1 MKHSSLLLGSIA
13 ACFTLAQGACSSQG
27 FGRPRDG
34 RKLVL
39 QLEGEDD
46 PRIFGTALDPLPL
59 TVDTPLPLRVTV
71 RALDRNGGIDT
82 SFNGYVTI
90 SSKPGAIE
98 SIDSP
103 DAIGRSVRLTNGV
116 SAPADVRLVNA
127 YGPTF
132 ILATDLG
139 YTPKDALLSPPPTC
153 ANGQDDDGDGRLD
166 FPTDDGCAFA
176 NDDSESG
183 GSYATGASRPIYFA
197 LPRVADARG
206 LTCAPD
212 GKTCSGIGKTPYPKQ
227 PIRIDTGLRD
237 KRDPNDGTQEFIF
250 DLVVTRIA
258 IDGFYVSDV
267 SDARGGFNSIFAFNF
282 NAPPG
287 MRVCDRLKTFAGT
300 ATEFFGLT
308 QISYPT
314 WTLEEW
320 DGKRPCLVPEPRP
333 LTTTDIAPEKL
344 LPLSGSLVRVL
355 TAKDQLSVF
364 VTPKFGPGNTPQ
376 DLEERYL
383 PAPEATNCDF
393 NRDGKIDFDTA
404 SNEGK
409 CAKACQLDPEC
420 TEYSNFESRG
430 AFRLTL
436 KDTFGGMQAIQ
447 ADASA
452 SVDFKP
458 LEMKGKPI
466 KSFTGTLHYFSGGAQ
481 FTVEAR
487 CKDDIV
493 VDLAADPLP
502 SSKACVTPR
511 TIIDENPQ

>member
-1 MKHSSLLLGSIA
+1 MIA
-13 ACFTLAQGACSSQG
+13 CLTVAEGACTTQG
-27 FGRPRDG
+27 FGKPRDG
-34 RKLVL
+34 RKLTL
-39 QLEGEDD
+39 SLEGEDD
-46 PRIFGTALDPLPL
+46 PKRFGSSLEPLPL
-59 TVDTPLPLRVTV
+59 LVDTPLPFRVTV
-71 RALDRNGGIDT
+71 QALDASGAVDT

-98 SIDSP
+98 RIDSP
-103 DAIGRSVRLTNGV
+103 DAIGRSLRLTNGI

-139 YTPKDALLSPPPTC
+139 YTPKDPLVSPPPAC

-166 FPTDDGCAFA
+166 FPTDEGCTFA

-183 GSYATGASRPIYFA
+183 GSYATGASRPIYFN

-206 LTCAPD
+206 LTCSTD
-212 GKTCSGIGKTPYPKQ
+212 GKSCSGIGKTPYPKQ
-227 PIRIDTGLRD
+227 PIRIDTGLHE
-237 KRDPNDGTQEFIF
+237 KADGSQVFDF

-258 IDGFYVSDV
+258 TDGFYVSDV
-267 SDARGGFNSIFAFNF
+267 RDTRGGFSSIFAFNF

-333 LTTTDIAPEKL
+333 LTTADVAPETL
-344 LPLSGSLVRVL
+344 LPLSGSLVRVVTTPEQL
-355 TAKDQLSVF
+355 TVS

-376 DLEERYL
+376 DADGRYL
-383 PAPEATNCDF
+383 PAPDATNCDF
-393 NRDGKIDFDTA
+393 NRDGRIDFDSD

-409 CAKACQLDPEC
+409 CAKACQVDPEC
-420 TEYSNFESRG
+420 TEYSNFESRS

-436 KDTFGGMQAIQ
+436 KDASGGAQAIQ

-452 SVDFKP
+452 SAGFKP

-481 FTVEAR
+481 FTIEAR

-493 VDLAADPLP
+493 VDLAASPLP
-502 SSKACVTPR
+502 SSQACVTPR